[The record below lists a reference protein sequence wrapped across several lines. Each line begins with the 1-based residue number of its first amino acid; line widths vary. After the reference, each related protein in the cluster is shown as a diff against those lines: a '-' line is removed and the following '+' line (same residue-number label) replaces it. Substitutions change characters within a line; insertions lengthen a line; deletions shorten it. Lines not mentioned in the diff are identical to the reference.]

1 MNGLMKVKG
10 PARQMPVRARR
21 SLVSLNVDGRVGDAG
36 ATRFIRAG
44 VFVVGI
50 AVAAF
55 IGWSSVTEVNE
66 TAVTL
71 GSVVPTGDVVPVQ
84 HLEGGI
90 VEETLVNE
98 GEVVDAGQPV
108 VRLTAT
114 SSTAELERMR
124 SRLVSLTLEEE
135 RLRALAEDRMP
146 EFAEVS
152 DKYRALRDDQRIVLA
167 SQIEARDGQMD
178 VLASRVRE
186 LQAEA
191 GKVVQDIRNADEIV
205 SLLREEQKIRTG
217 LTKKGLS
224 PRVTLLATNIE
235 LADATGRLDRLKNER
250 SRLQQSVRQAREQLE
265 EFKSRFR
272 SDTLVQAGKASA
284 ERAEINEIIGSL
296 EDRVQRLVVT
306 TPIHGIVQRLPI
318 KNPGTVLAPGG
329 LVAEIVPI
337 DEELVVENRISPQ
350 DVGFVS
356 VGQPVNVKVNTY
368 EFTRLGTIDGS
379 IIYISATTL
388 MDEDDKPYYQGR
400 VRLAKNYVGDLPDH
414 NVLLPGMTVQADIT
428 TGRKTILQ
436 YLLKPIYTTIDQAM
450 NER

>member
-1 MNGLMKVKG
+1 MKSLTKVHG
-10 PARQMPVRARR
+10 SARQMPVRARR

-36 ATRFIRAG
+36 ATRFIRVG
-44 VFVVGI
+44 VFLVG
-50 AVAAF
+50 AGLAAF
-55 IGWSSVTEVNE
+55 IGWSAVTEVNE

-90 VEETLVNE
+90 VEATLVNE
-98 GEVVDAGQPV
+98 GEVVQAGQPV

-114 SSTAELERMR
+114 TSTAELERMR

-146 EFAEVS
+146 VFAEVS
-152 DKYRALRDDQRIVLA
+152 EKYQALRDDQRIVLV
-167 SQIEARDGQMD
+167 SQVEARDGQMD
-178 VLASRVRE
+178 VLASRIRE

-191 GKVVQDIRNADEIV
+191 GKVVQDIRNAEQIV
-205 SLLREEQKIRTG
+205 SLLSEEQKIRTG
-217 LTKKGLS
+217 LTQKGLS
-224 PRVTLLATNIE
+224 PRITLLATNIE
-235 LADATGRLDRLKNER
+235 LADATGRLNRLKNER
-250 SRLQQSVRQAREQLE
+250 ARLQQSVRQAREQLE

-272 SDTLVQAGKASA
+272 SETLVQAGRASA
-284 ERAEINEIIGSL
+284 ERAEISEVIGSL

-306 TPIHGIVQRLPI
+306 APIHGVVQRLPI
-318 KNPGTVLAPGG
+318 KNQGTVLAPGG

-356 VGQPVNVKVNTY
+356 LGQAVNVKVNTY
-368 EFTRLGTIDGS
+368 EFTRLGTIAGN
-379 IIYISATTL
+379 IIYISATTI
-388 MDEDDKPYYQGR
+388 MDENDQPYYQGR
-400 VRLAKNYVGDLPDH
+400 VRLEKNYVGDLPEH

-436 YLLKPIYTTIDQAM
+436 YLLKPIYTTINQAM
-450 NER
+450 TER

>member
-1 MNGLMKVKG
+1 MKSLTNVQG
-10 PARQMPVRARR
+10 PAKRLPARARR

-36 ATRFIRAG
+36 ATRLVRAG
-44 VFVVGI
+44 VFLVGL

-55 IGWSSVTEVNE
+55 IGWSAVTEVNE

-71 GSVVPTGDVVPVQ
+71 GAVVPTGDVVPVQ

-98 GEVVDAGQPV
+98 GQIVHAGEPV

-114 SSTAELERMR
+114 SSIAELERMK
-124 SRLVSLTLEEE
+124 SRLVSLALEEE

-146 EFAEVS
+146 EFVEVTE
-152 DKYRALRDDQRIVLA
+152 KYRALRDDQVIVLA
-167 SQIEARDGQMD
+167 SQIEARDGQTD
-178 VLASRVRE
+178 VLASRIRE

-191 GKVVQDIRNADEIV
+191 GKVVQDIRNADQIV
-205 SLLREEQKIRTG
+205 ALLSEEQKIRTG

-235 LADATGRLDRLKNER
+235 LADAQGRLDRLKNER
-250 SRLQQSVRQAREQLE
+250 ERLQQSVRQAREQLE
-265 EFKSRFR
+265 EFRSKFR
-272 SDTLVQAGKASA
+272 SEALVQAGKAAA

-306 TPIHGIVQRLPI
+306 SPIHGIVQRLPI

-329 LVAEIVPI
+329 LVAEIVPV

-356 VGQPVNVKVNTY
+356 LGQQVKVKVNTY

-400 VRLAKNYVGDLPDH
+400 VRLSKNYVGDLPEH

-428 TGRKTILQ
+428 TGRKTIMQ
-436 YLLKPIYTTIDQAM
+436 YLLKPIYTTINQAM
-450 NER
+450 TER